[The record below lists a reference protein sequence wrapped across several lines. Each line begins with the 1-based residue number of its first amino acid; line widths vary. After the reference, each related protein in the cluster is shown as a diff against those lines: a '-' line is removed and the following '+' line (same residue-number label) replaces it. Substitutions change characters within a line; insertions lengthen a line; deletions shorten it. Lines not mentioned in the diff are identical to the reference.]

1 MRCRKVRSLLPAFSS
16 DELTGRRQ
24 VAVREHLSTCAS
36 CRQELIVYRSLRDA
50 GRSEPAYSVSED
62 FNQRLL
68 NRIARERFAETR
80 TRAHLPRPAPWLS
93 WTRWV
98 PATLAAALVA
108 VVGLTMFMPLTDSPV
123 GVDRFAGVAGNGDD
137 AYLTVQPVNNPNVTS
152 RMKRNWS
159 LQDQLARTARLNR
172 VSNHLASSSGFVVF
186 GDQVNSRV
194 VTVSQSGNSPFGR
207 DYFKMRP
214 VIRVYNS
221 TATAPANGEDGR
233 IY

>member
-1 MRCRKVRSLLPAFSS
+1 
-16 DELTGRRQ
+16 

-50 GRSEPAYSVSED
+50 GRVEPAYTVSDE

-80 TRAHLPRPAPWLS
+80 TKAYMPRPAPWLS

-98 PATLAAALVA
+98 PATVAAVLVA
-108 VVGLTMFMPLTDSPV
+108 VVGLTMLTPSA
-123 GVDRFAGVAGNGDD
+123 DRPGDANRYSGLTGGDD

-172 VSNHLASSSGFVVF
+172 VSNHLASQTGFVVF
-186 GDQVNSRV
+186 GDRGNSQV
-194 VTVSQSGNSPFGR
+194 VTVSQPGNSPFGP

-221 TATAPANGEDGR
+221 AATAPANGEDGR